1 MEPTTAKLCGATTRA
16 GAPCRTYAL
25 TGSAFCWWHDPTRA
39 EDRKEARSRGGH
51 ARHGRSI
58 GKVGDV
64 APVKIDSLADVL
76 RLLTD
81 EINTVRGLEV
91 GISRARTI
99 GYLAGIVASI
109 YQAAEFEQRLAQ
121 VERDLQQRKAQIS
134 Q

>member
-1 MEPTTAKLCGATTRA
+1 MESTTANLCGATTRA

-64 APVKIDSLADVL
+64 APVKIDSLADV
-76 RLLTD
+76 
-81 EINTVRGLEV
+81 VRVLERELNEV
-91 GISRARTI
+91 LHLDRSISRARAV
-99 GYLAGIVASI
+99 GYLCQIASGI
-109 YQAAEFEQRLAQ
+109 YQASELETRLQRLEEQAAGRAQ
-121 VERDLQQRKAQIS
+121 
-134 Q
+134 